1 MEIKKFKKFVPRRKN
16 RPIMRADRDSQ
27 AAWAEAHAYVTIWAN
42 KKAHLRISVGVRGG
56 MAQVCL
62 LVLQN
67 GYL

>member
-1 MEIKKFKKFVPRRKN
+1 
-16 RPIMRADRDSQ
+16 MRADRDSQ